1 MPLIGL
7 SAHIIPYI
15 MAMIFTMLFFNGN
28 SQDVA
33 DKTLLADSIIS
44 GHTISFIEN
53 QGTTPDS
60 FHYTDHISSDI
71 FKTLFKN
78 TSENRLTCRINSP
91 YNSGF
96 LYSIPLESFSY
107 RGPPSFVF

>member
-1 MPLIGL
+1 MPLNGL

-15 MAMIFTMLFFNGN
+15 MAMIFTMLFFNGS

-33 DKTLLADSIIS
+33 DKTLLTNNITS

-53 QGTTPDS
+53 QGATPDS
-60 FHYTDHISSDI
+60 FHYTNHVSSDI
-71 FKTLFKN
+71 FKTLHKN
-78 TSENRLTCRINSP
+78 TSEDRRSCHSNSQ

-96 LYSIPLESFSY
+96 LYSIPLESFSH
-107 RGPPSFVF
+107 RGPPALIS